1 MQTIA
6 GTAYVATA
14 TAKRPLAVRL
24 VAWLVALDAGYRN
37 AHHLAAC
44 GDERLDDMGITRA
57 TAEAEFARRLGDQD
71 RAPVAAPG
79 W

>member
-1 MQTIA
+1 
-6 GTAYVATA
+6 
-14 TAKRPLAVRL
+14 
-24 VAWLVALDAGYRN
+24 
-37 AHHLAAC
+37 
-44 GDERLDDMGITRA
+44 MGITRA